1 MVLGNN
7 FVEQV
12 WKTSLGNRNN
22 FEEQLCKAA
31 LKSNFEWGTILG
43 RSFRT
48 QLWGAA
54 FGNNFGEQLSGAALE
69 NNFGQP
75 FLGSDLQRV
84 AGVVLM
90 ALGWLWWRTGL
101 PNDAVDA
108 AAFCVPD
115 VALGNIYLHFIWQ
128 AWHLVILTITLR
140 GRCGIDGTGLA
151 LGGAPGFQMTPWSST
166 LLIL

>member
-1 MVLGNN
+1 
-7 FVEQV
+7 
-12 WKTSLGNRNN
+12 LGNRSN

-31 LKSNFEWGTILG
+31 SKNNFEWGTILG

-48 QLWGAA
+48 QFWGVA

-101 PNDAVDA
+101 PNDALDA
-108 AAFCVPD
+108 AAFY
-115 VALGNIYLHFIWQ
+115 VANVTLGNIHLHF
-128 AWHLVILTITLR
+128 V
-140 GRCGIDGTGLA
+140 
-151 LGGAPGFQMTPWSST
+151 
-166 LLIL
+166 